1 MNITV
6 RKKKINDGKE
16 SLYLDYYLP
25 KAKRKRKKESMGFY
39 IYSTPRNTIQRD
51 HNKKTLLLAES
62 IRSKKLLKLQHDTS
76 GFSHLIQERNDINFI
91 EYFRKMTDARLSS
104 KGNYG
109 NWGSTLKHIQMY
121 AGDNLMI
128 SDVDAEWLEGLKVY
142 FKETA
147 RSNSNKS
154 LSQNT
159 IHSYFNKVRACINQA
174 FKERL
179 IDRNPVSEVAGFKED
194 ETERQFLT
202 LDELKAITKQPCE
215 VPLLKDAF
223 LFSCLTGLRW
233 SDIIKMTWQE
243 VQHSEEHGWHIR
255 FRQQKTKGTETLPI
269 PQQAR
274 DYLGEKK
281 NPEEK
286 VFKGLK
292 YSAWNNLK
300 LQQWIMQAGISKTI
314 TFHCARHTF
323 ATLQLTLGTD
333 LYTVSKLLGH
343 KDLKTTQIYAKIID
357 QKKVDAANLIP
368 NLFE

>member
-6 RKKKINDGKE
+6 RKKKISDGKE

-25 KAKRKRKKESMGFY
+25 KAKKTRRKESMGFY
-39 IYSTPRNTIQRD
+39 LYSSPKNTIQRD
-51 HNKKTLLLAES
+51 HNKKTLVLAES
-62 IRSKKLLKLQHDTS
+62 IRSKKLLKLQHDQA
-76 GFSHLIQERNDINFI
+76 GFSHLIEQKKDINFI
-91 EYFRKMTDARLSS
+91 EYFRKMTEARLSS

-109 NWGSTLKHIQMY
+109 NWGSALKHIQKY
-121 AGDNLMI
+121 AGDILMI
-128 SDVDAEWLEGLKVY
+128 NDVDGEWLEGLKVHL
-142 FKETA
+142 KETA
-147 RSNSNKS
+147 RSNNNKS

-179 IDRNPVSEVAGFKED
+179 IDRNPVSEVTGFKEG

-202 LDELKAITKQPCE
+202 LDELKEVTKHSCE
-215 VPLLKDAF
+215 TPLLKEAF

-233 SDIIKMTWQE
+233 SDNNKMTWKE
-243 VQHSEEHGWHIR
+243 VQHSEEQGWYIR
-255 FRQQKTKGTETLPI
+255 FRQLKTKGTETLPI
-269 PQQAR
+269 SQQAR

-281 NPEEK
+281 DPEER

-314 TFHCARHTF
+314 TFHCARHTY

-333 LYTVSKLLGH
+333 IYTVSKLLGH
-343 KDLKTTQIYAKIID
+343 KELKTTQLYAKIID